1 MTLILCFIKK
11 QIPPKKE
18 EETMLKNRLIT
29 ALLIL
34 TFATPAFAI
43 VNLDDLTTVKDP
55 FFRLGTTD
63 IPENKIDVSGKLDI
77 KPIISKEDKN
87 YNEGLTYADLSI
99 KKMSLEVS
107 KSVEIDYSDM
117 MEDLSLLWQGAATRS
132 DTIKFA
138 IYKLSN
144 PDKDKPDSSAV
155 KKVLTTI
162 AGMSTFLGA
171 GTGNP
176 VLASAALIG
185 GNTLGIMSQDTKALN
200 YKYSQVTDADMI
212 ILVRKVDELQQKVV
226 DMYYDYMTSRQLYD
240 MTTDMIQQRKQNY
253 QNAQN
258 KSKEVILITD
268 TFYRE
273 AMDEQVKA
281 RGSFFEKRSR
291 LEQLVGNDIFRQFE
305 ARVDERNGKN

>member
-1 MTLILCFIKK
+1 MIKNKILAFLIL
-11 QIPPKKE
+11 
-18 EETMLKNRLIT
+18 
-29 ALLIL
+29 ASLLII
-34 TFATPAFAI
+34 PANAE
-43 VNLDDLTTVKDP
+43 VKLDDITSPKDL
-55 FFRLGTTD
+55 FYRLGTGD
-63 IPENKIDVSGKLDI
+63 SPENKIDINGKTEVKPSVVKDDI
-77 KPIISKEDKN
+77 GT
-87 YNEGLTYADLSI
+87 NETLTYADLSI
-99 KKMSLEVS
+99 KKMALEVS
-107 KSVEIDYSDM
+107 KSVEIDYNEM
-117 MEDLSLLWQGAATRS
+117 MEDLSLLWQGAATKS

-144 PDKDKPDSSAV
+144 PDKDKPDASAV

-171 GTGNP
+171 GMGNP

-200 YKYSQVTDADMI
+200 YKYTQVTDADMI

-226 DMYYDYMTSRQLYD
+226 DMYYDYMTARQLYD
-240 MTTDMIQQRKQNY
+240 MTTDMVQQRYKNY

-258 KSKEVILITD
+258 LSKEVILITD

-273 AMDEQVKA
+273 ALDEQIKA

-305 ARVDERNGKN
+305 ANVDERYGKDKS

>member
-1 MTLILCFIKK
+1 MVKNKTLA
-11 QIPPKKE
+11 
-18 EETMLKNRLIT
+18 MLLFFS
-29 ALLIL
+29 LLIL
-34 TFATPAFAI
+34 PVYAK
-43 VNLDDLTTVKDP
+43 VKLDDVTSPKDA
-55 FFRLGTTD
+55 FYRLGTSD
-63 IPENKIDVSGKLDI
+63 SPENKIDVTGKAEV
-77 KPIISKEDKN
+77 KQAVVKEEITS
-87 YNEGLTYADLSI
+87 NESLTYADLSI
-99 KKMSLEVS
+99 KKMALEVS
-107 KSVEIDYSDM
+107 KSVEIDYNEM

-144 PDKDKPDSSAV
+144 PDKDKPDQSAV
-155 KKVLTTI
+155 RKVLTTI

-185 GNTLGIMSQDTKALN
+185 GNTLGIMSEDTKALN
-200 YKYSQVTDADMI
+200 YKYTQVTDADMI

-226 DMYYDYMTSRQLYD
+226 DMYYDYMTARQLYD
-240 MTTDMIQQRKQNY
+240 MTTDMVRQRYNNY
-253 QNAQN
+253 QNAQ
-258 KSKEVILITD
+258 KLSKEVILITD

-273 AMDEQVKA
+273 ALDEQVKA

-305 ARVDERNGKN
+305 ANVDSRYEKDKS

>member
-1 MTLILCFIKK
+1 
-11 QIPPKKE
+11 
-18 EETMLKNRLIT
+18 MLKNKLTSLVLLFVISGTT
-29 ALLIL
+29 A
-34 TFATPAFAI
+34 FGN
-43 VNLDDLTTVKDP
+43 VVLDDITTPKDLLY
-55 FFRLGTTD
+55 RLGTTD
-63 IPENKIDVSGKLDI
+63 TPENKIDVSI
-77 KPIISKEDKN
+77 KEEVKPQFAKEEKY

-99 KKMSLEVS
+99 KKMALEVS
-107 KSVEIDYSDM
+107 KSVEVDYTEM
-117 MEDLSLLWQGAATRS
+117 MEDLSLLWQGAATKS

-144 PDKDKPDSSAV
+144 PDKDKPDSGAV

-176 VLASAALIG
+176 ILASAALIG

-200 YKYSQVTDADMI
+200 YKYTQVTDADMI
-212 ILVRKVDELQQKVV
+212 ILVRKIDELQQKVV
-226 DMYYDYMTSRQLYD
+226 DMYYDYITARQLYD
-240 MTTDMIQQRKQNY
+240 MTTEMVQQRHQIYKQS
-253 QNAQN
+253 QN
-258 KSKEVILITD
+258 KTKEVILITD

-273 AMDEQVKA
+273 ALDEQIKA

-305 ARVDERNGKN
+305 ANVDARYAENKS

>member
-1 MTLILCFIKK
+1 MIKNKLIASFLLFS
-11 QIPPKKE
+11 
-18 EETMLKNRLIT
+18 MLVYP
-29 ALLIL
+29 AL
-34 TFATPAFAI
+34 AE
-43 VNLDDLTTVKDP
+43 VNLDDITTPKDI

-63 IPENKIDVSGKLDI
+63 IPENKVDVSGKIEVKPVII
-77 KPIISKEDKN
+77 KEEKAYS
-87 YNEGLTYADLSI
+87 EGLTYADLSI
-99 KKMSLEVS
+99 KKMAMEIS
-107 KSVEIDYSDM
+107 KSVEVDYNEM
-117 MEDLSLLWQGAATRS
+117 LEDLSLLWQGAATNS

-144 PDKDKPDSSAV
+144 PDKDKPDAGAV

-171 GTGNP
+171 GMGNP

-185 GNTLGIMSQDTKALN
+185 GNTLGIMSQDEKQLN

-212 ILVRKVDELQQKVV
+212 ILVRKVDDLQQKVV
-226 DMYYDYMTSRQLYD
+226 DMYYDYMTARQLYD
-240 MTTDMIQQRKQNY
+240 MTTDMVKMRYNNY
-253 QNAQN
+253 QNSQN
-258 KSKEVILITD
+258 LSKEVILITD

-273 AMDEQVKA
+273 ALDEQIKA

-305 ARVDERNGKN
+305 ARVDERNSAN

>member
-1 MTLILCFIKK
+1 MIRNK
-11 QIPPKKE
+11 
-18 EETMLKNRLIT
+18 IT
-29 ALLIL
+29 ASVLLMCML
-34 TFATPAFAI
+34 TFPVFAEVKI
-43 VNLDDLTTVKDP
+43 DDLTSVKEP

-63 IPENKIDVSGKLDI
+63 TPENKIDVNGKIDVNPVI
-77 KPIISKEDKN
+77 VKEDK
-87 YNEGLTYADLSI
+87 YYSEGLTYADLSI
-99 KKMSLEVS
+99 KKMALEVS
-107 KSVEIDYSDM
+107 KSVEVDYNEM
-117 MEDLSLLWQGAATRS
+117 LEDLSLLWQGAATKS

-171 GTGNP
+171 GMGNP

-226 DMYYDYMTSRQLYD
+226 DMYYDYMTARQLYD
-240 MTTDMIQQRKQNY
+240 MTTKMVQQRYDNY
-253 QNAQN
+253 QNSQN
-258 KSKEVILITD
+258 LSKEVILITD

-273 AMDEQVKA
+273 ALDEQVKA

-291 LEQLVGNDIFRQFE
+291 LEQLVGNDVFRQFE
-305 ARVDERNGKN
+305 AKVDERYGKS

>member
-1 MTLILCFIKK
+1 
-11 QIPPKKE
+11 
-18 EETMLKNRLIT
+18 MLKNRLIT

-34 TFATPAFAI
+34 TFATPAFAV